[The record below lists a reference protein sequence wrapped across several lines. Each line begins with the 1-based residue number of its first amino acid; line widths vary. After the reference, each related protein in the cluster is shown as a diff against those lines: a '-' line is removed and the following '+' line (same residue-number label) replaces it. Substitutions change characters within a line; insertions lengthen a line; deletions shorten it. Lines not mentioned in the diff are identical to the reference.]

1 MSGRSGEMNRLPLSP
16 LPPLN
21 RMPFDLDEYRRH
33 VAAAAEHLRARV
45 GERAR
50 VGLILG
56 TGLGRLAE
64 EIEATEVVPYDEVPH
79 FPLSTVE
86 SHHGRL
92 IAGRLAG
99 VPVVALQGRFHLY
112 EGYSAQAITL
122 PVRVLRALGV
132 ETLLIS
138 NAAGGMNPLY
148 RRGDLMLLTDHI
160 NLQGANPL
168 VGANA
173 DEWGPR
179 FPDMSEPYD
188 LALRA
193 LAERAALERA
203 IRLQQGVYVA
213 VAGPNLETRA
223 EYRFLR
229 AIGADAVGMSTVPE
243 VIVARHMGM
252 RCLAVSVITDECF
265 PDALA
270 PVSIADVLA
279 AAAEAEPK
287 LTALMTALVE
297 EVGRTA

>member
-1 MSGRSGEMNRLPLSP
+1 MPL
-16 LPPLN
+16 
-21 RMPFDLDEYRRH
+21 DLDEYRRH
-33 VAAAAEHLRARV
+33 VAAAAEHLRGRV
-45 GERAR
+45 GDGAR

-64 EIEATEVVPYDEVPH
+64 EIEAEHVVPYDEIPH

-86 SHHGRL
+86 SHRGRL

-112 EGYSAQAITL
+112 EGYDAQAITL

-132 ETLLIS
+132 DTLLVS

-188 LALRA
+188 LGLRA
-193 LAERAALERA
+193 LAEKAALERA
-203 IRLQQGVYVA
+203 MRLQQGVYVA

-229 AIGADAVGMSTVPE
+229 MIGADAVGMSTVPE

-252 RCLAVSVITDECF
+252 RCMAVSVITDECF
-265 PDALA
+265 PDALEE
-270 PVSIADVLA
+270 VSIADVLA

-287 LTALMTALVE
+287 LTALMAAVVE
-297 EVGRTA
+297 GVGRAG